1 MSETIKEA
9 RPVSITITQIL
20 MAISL
25 VPITLGLIFSLFRR
39 LVIDPLSLFSVRAL
53 IFFGIAFSLMI
64 VFLGFG
70 FGGVWRRK
78 KYGYWLGLIFLGIG
92 IAANIIRLAPK
103 IYSLLVVNSITN
115 RLSAVMFAD
124 LVVQSVMLGLL
135 IVLFLKVSFGKRE
148 KLFFGPPT

>member
-1 MSETIKEA
+1 METIKEA

-25 VPITLGLIFSLFRR
+25 VPITLGLIFSLFRG

-53 IFFGIAFSLMI
+53 IFFGIAFGLMI

-70 FGGVWRRK
+70 FGGLWRRK
-78 KYGYWLGLIFLGIG
+78 KYGYWLGLIFLGTG
-92 IAANIIRLAPK
+92 IAANIIRLTPK
-103 IYSLLVVNSITN
+103 MYALLVVSSITY
-115 RLSAVMFAD
+115 RSSAVIIVD
-124 LVVQSVMLGLL
+124 LVVQSVMLGLV

-148 KLFFGPPT
+148 KLFFDPPI

>member
-1 MSETIKEA
+1 METIKEA

-25 VPITLGLIFSLFRR
+25 VPITLGLIFSLFRG

-53 IFFGIAFSLMI
+53 IFFGVAFGLMI

-70 FGGVWRRK
+70 FGGLWRRK
-78 KYGYWLGLIFLGIG
+78 KYGYWLGLIFLGTG

-103 IYSLLVVNSITN
+103 MYALLVVSSITY
-115 RLSAVMFAD
+115 RSSAVIIVD
-124 LVVQSVMLGLL
+124 LVVQSVMLGLV

-148 KLFFGPPT
+148 KLFFDPPT

>member
-1 MSETIKEA
+1 METIKEA

-25 VPITLGLIFSLFRR
+25 VPITLGLIFSLFRG

-53 IFFGIAFSLMI
+53 IFFGIAFGLMI

-70 FGGVWRRK
+70 FGGLWRRK
-78 KYGYWLGLIFLGIG
+78 KYGYWLGLIFLGTG

-103 IYSLLVVNSITN
+103 MYALLVVSSITY
-115 RLSAVMFAD
+115 RSRAVIIVD
-124 LVVQSVMLGLL
+124 LVVQSVMLGLV

-148 KLFFGPPT
+148 KLFFDPPT

>member
-1 MSETIKEA
+1 METIKEA

-25 VPITLGLIFSLFRR
+25 VPITLGLIFSLFRG

-53 IFFGIAFSLMI
+53 IFFGIAFGLMI

-70 FGGVWRRK
+70 FGGLWRRK
-78 KYGYWLGLIFLGIG
+78 KYGYWLGLIFLGTG

-103 IYSLLVVNSITN
+103 MYALLVVSSITY
-115 RLSAVMFAD
+115 RSRAVMIVD
-124 LVVQSVMLGLL
+124 LVVQSVMLGLV

-148 KLFFGPPT
+148 KLFFDPPT